1 MISTQVVV
9 GYAPNRNA
17 TLVAVLDPANLPE
30 EMTFDE
36 GVTEA
41 FEDRF
46 PVWLRGCE
54 MGEELVSWYG
64 DDDTCQ
70 PCGVGFYWFDR
81 GSGYGA
87 WATSGRC
94 KSCENG
100 MICETPGRS
109 IVDVAMEESYYRTK
123 SDSRH
128 VYSCPSEAFGCP
140 GHANATS
147 ATGTTGGSLCAEG
160 YGGIL
165 CATCRDGY
173 YGLRDSH
180 GPSR

>member
-1 MISTQVVV
+1 
-9 GYAPNRNA
+9 
-17 TLVAVLDPANLPE
+17 
-30 EMTFDE
+30 
-36 GVTEA
+36 
-41 FEDRF
+41 
-46 PVWLRGCE
+46 
-54 MGEELVSWYG
+54 
-64 DDDTCQ
+64 
-70 PCGVGFYWFDR
+70 
-81 GSGYGA
+81 
-87 WATSGRC
+87 
-94 KSCENG
+94 